1 MELVTYYTSYLLQCF
16 QALVHSQS
24 ISQCRGSRISNCIH
38 SKTVEEYSRISTNS
52 ACYNRALC
60 RSGFLLIA
68 YLIVII
74 PNSLKITV
82 VFSLQLL
89 RNMLSN
95 SVCSECYCCQTFTQQ
110 EQNLIT
116 IRPYSCSPGNRQ
128 YCKVPTSTSITVNS
142 T

>member
-1 MELVTYYTSYLLQCF
+1 MFSSFGSLSEHQPVQTLQIL
-16 QALVHSQS
+16 QLHSIQD
-24 ISQCRGSRISNCIH
+24 CGR
-38 SKTVEEYSRISTNS
+38 EYPRISTNS

-68 YLIVII
+68 HLIVII
-74 PNSLKITV
+74 PNSLKSTV

-95 SVCSECYCCQTFTQQ
+95 SVCSECYCCQTFAQQ

>member
-1 MELVTYYTSYLLQCF
+1 MKCGTSFLVTYFSVFKLWFTLRAPASADAPDSPIPF
-16 QALVHSQS
+16 HS
-24 ISQCRGSRISNCIH
+24 RLWKG
-38 SKTVEEYSRISTNS
+38 YPRISTNS

-110 EQNLIT
+110 EQNLIA
-116 IRPYSCSPGNRQ
+116 IKLYLSSPGNRQ